1 MDKDPRER
9 QEPTVA
15 GRVILS
21 GFGPRFH
28 HLTPSWWFQAT
39 MGPWHHAG
47 MTDVARRT
55 RLLVVDDEPDMLDFI
70 ERATRRSYE
79 VVRCQNGEDAL
90 KVLATSRFDLMVT
103 DHKMP
108 RLTGL
113 ELLDRIGALYPDMT
127 RVLLSGYAELPDVQR
142 AAATGRVHHYVVK
155 PVDSQTLLAGLA
167 HAKSV
172 HGGATRFDSGA

>member
-1 MDKDPRER
+1 MSDGAPRR
-9 QEPTVA
+9 
-15 GRVILS
+15 
-21 GFGPRFH
+21 
-28 HLTPSWWFQAT
+28 
-39 MGPWHHAG
+39 
-47 MTDVARRT
+47 

-70 ERATRRSYE
+70 ERATRRTYE

-90 KVLATSRFDLMVT
+90 AVLEHSRFDLMVT

-113 ELLDRIGALYPDMT
+113 ELLDRIGALYPEMT

-155 PVDSQTLLAGLA
+155 PVDSRTLLAGLA
-167 HAKSV
+167 HARSV
-172 HGGATRFDSGA
+172 HEGSAAFDGHQPTISR

>member
-1 MDKDPRER
+1 MTE
-9 QEPTVA
+9 TV
-15 GRVILS
+15 
-21 GFGPRFH
+21 
-28 HLTPSWWFQAT
+28 
-39 MGPWHHAG
+39 
-47 MTDVARRT
+47 RRA

-70 ERATRRSYE
+70 ERATRRSYD
-79 VVRCQNGEDAL
+79 VVRCSNGEAAL
-90 KVLATSRFDLMVT
+90 AVLAAEGAFDVMVT

-155 PVDSQTLLAGLA
+155 PVDSRTLLAGLV
-167 HAKSV
+167 HAQSV
-172 HGGATRFDSGA
+172 HRGAAPFEQSNP

>member
-1 MDKDPRER
+1 
-9 QEPTVA
+9 
-15 GRVILS
+15 
-21 GFGPRFH
+21 
-28 HLTPSWWFQAT
+28 
-39 MGPWHHAG
+39 
-47 MTDVARRT
+47 MTDVAPRS

-70 ERATRRSYE
+70 ERATRRTYE
-79 VVRCQNGEDAL
+79 VVRCANGEDAL
-90 KVLATSRFDLMVT
+90 AVLETSRFDLMVT

-113 ELLDRIGALYPDMT
+113 ELLDRIGPLYPDMT

-155 PVDSQTLLAGLA
+155 PVDSRTLLAGLA

-172 HGGATRFDSGA
+172 HAGQVAFTDASPGL

>member
-1 MDKDPRER
+1 MTVEGTPR
-9 QEPTVA
+9 A
-15 GRVILS
+15 
-21 GFGPRFH
+21 
-28 HLTPSWWFQAT
+28 
-39 MGPWHHAG
+39 
-47 MTDVARRT
+47 

-70 ERATRRSYE
+70 ERATRRTYD
-79 VVRCQNGEDAL
+79 VVRCPNGEAAL
-90 KVLATSRFDLMVT
+90 ALLATTRFDLMVT

-155 PVDSQTLLAGLA
+155 PVDSRTLLAGLA

-172 HGGATRFDSGA
+172 HDGQVGFDGSRS

>member
-1 MDKDPRER
+1 MTE
-9 QEPTVA
+9 TV
-15 GRVILS
+15 
-21 GFGPRFH
+21 
-28 HLTPSWWFQAT
+28 
-39 MGPWHHAG
+39 
-47 MTDVARRT
+47 RRA

-70 ERATRRSYE
+70 ERATRRSYD
-79 VVRCQNGEDAL
+79 VVRCSNGEAAL
-90 KVLATSRFDLMVT
+90 AVLAAEGAFDVMVT

-155 PVDSQTLLAGLA
+155 PVDSRTLLAGLA
-167 HAKSV
+167 HAQSV
-172 HGGATRFDSGA
+172 HRGAAPFEQSNP